1 MDFKQLERMVTDW
14 HIQQPQ
20 SSNLIIVTIT
30 ISHKGV
36 ETQVSW
42 EKRIRDCLKST
53 EIRNSYTKNLLSR
66 TEDNLI
72 AEFRKNHIKW
82 HEATLTD
89 FLTVFPTQEKFAKVK
104 NSGVGSISLMKRV
117 LDSHNREWPDK

>member
-14 HIQQPQ
+14 YKQQPQ

-42 EKRIRDCLKST
+42 EKEL
-53 EIRNSYTKNLLSR
+53 E
-66 TEDNLI
+66 
-72 AEFRKNHIKW
+72 
-82 HEATLTD
+82 
-89 FLTVFPTQEKFAKVK
+89 TV
-104 NSGVGSISLMKRV
+104 
-117 LDSHNREWPDK
+117 